1 MEIFQAVNKLAEIM
15 NRRDMNLS
23 GKKGKG
29 SSADLRRKEKECR
42 KLQQD
47 MTNVLV
53 HMSNECTANVS
64 VCPTG
69 TREVQSDGGAFPEG
83 VV

>member
-1 MEIFQAVNKLAEIM
+1 M

-23 GKKGKG
+23 GKKSSKG

-47 MTNVLV
+47 LTTV
-53 HMSNECTANVS
+53 SNL
-64 VCPTG
+64 
-69 TREVQSDGGAFPEG
+69 
-83 VV
+83 